1 MKKISKV
8 VGGLLLIAGI
18 SACSSDTNLSLV
30 ANPFG
35 ADSVAVRVNNISAI
49 KGFIATPNPNA
60 TIFNYTITGDLA
72 GCQVATLD
80 STGTLGNYSVN
91 SSSGTTYGGVIAI
104 DCDNLPL
111 DVTYSG
117 TVSMTTTSGGY
128 NYSGSIPV
136 TITNV

>member
-18 SACSSDTNLSLV
+18 SACSSDRNLSLV

-35 ADSVAVRVNNISAI
+35 TDSVAVRVDTSAI

-72 GCQVATLD
+72 GCTVATLD
-80 STGTLGNYSVN
+80 SNGTQTSYSVN
-91 SSSGTTYGGVIAI
+91 SSGTTYEGVIGI
-104 DCDNLPL
+104 DCDNLSP